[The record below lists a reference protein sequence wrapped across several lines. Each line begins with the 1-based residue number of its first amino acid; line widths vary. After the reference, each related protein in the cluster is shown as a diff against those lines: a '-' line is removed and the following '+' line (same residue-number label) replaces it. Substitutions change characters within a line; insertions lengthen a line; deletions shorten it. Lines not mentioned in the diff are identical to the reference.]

1 MVALERDDTPI
12 AAATASWRAHLRA
25 MLVLGIPLIGAQLAQ
40 MSINVTNTVLIG
52 WLGPVELAAAVLT
65 SQTFYVFWMF
75 GSGLAYA
82 VMPMAAAANGRGD
95 TRAVRRS
102 VRMGLWAV
110 GIFSAI
116 AMVPLWFT
124 RDIFLALGQDPRV
137 AELGGR
143 YMRILQWSML
153 PYLATFVL
161 RSYLSALERPR
172 AVLVATVAGAIVNAF
187 ANYALI
193 FGHFGLPAL
202 GLTGSGIASVTTSA
216 FVLLSLIAYTRA
228 VPAFAPYDLWRR
240 FHLPDWEALREV
252 ARLGWPIGATI
263 VAEVGLFTAASV
275 MMGWIGTVELAAHGI
290 ALQLASTS
298 FMIPLGLSSAA
309 TVRVGSAYGR
319 GSAGDVARAARVAM
333 MVAIGIAFFAALLF
347 WLMPERLI
355 GLYLDLGQPEAAV
368 VLATAVPLL
377 AVAAAFQ
384 LIDAAQVTANGVLR
398 GLKDTRTPMLIAVA
412 SYWAVGMP
420 VAYTLAFP
428 VGWGGVGVW
437 WGLASG
443 LLVAAVS
450 MTARYLQRERGGLLV
465 AAPAQLS
472 P

>member
-1 MVALERDDTPI
+1 MAAQGLDDGLRAPFP
-12 AAATASWRAHLRA
+12 ASWGSHLKA
-25 MLVLGIPLIGAQLAQ
+25 TLLLGLPLIGAQLAQ

-52 WLGPVELAAAVLT
+52 RLGPVELAAAVLT

-75 GSGLAYA
+75 GSGFAYA
-82 VMPMAAAANGRGD
+82 VMPMAASANGRGD

-102 VRMGLWAV
+102 VRMGLWVVGAYSAV
-110 GIFSAI
+110 V
-116 AMVPLWFT
+116 MVPLWFT
-124 RDIFLALGQDPRV
+124 RDIFVALGQDPRV
-137 AELGGR
+137 AELGGH

-172 AVLVATVAGAIVNAF
+172 AVLLITVVGALLNGV
-187 ANYALI
+187 ANYGLI
-193 FGHFGLPAL
+193 FGNFGLPAL
-202 GLTGSGIASVTTSA
+202 GLTGSGIASGTTSIFIFA
-216 FVLLSLIAYTRA
+216 ALVAYTRSVSA
-228 VPAFAPYDLWRR
+228 LAPYDLWRR
-240 FHLPDWEALREV
+240 FHLPDWEAFREV

-290 ALQLASTS
+290 ALQLASIS

-319 GSAGDVARAARVAM
+319 GSAADVARAARVAM
-333 MVAIGIAFFAALLF
+333 MVAVGIALFAALLF
-347 WLMPERLI
+347 WAVPERLI
-355 GLYLDLGQPEAAV
+355 GLYLDLGQADAGR
-368 VLATAVPLL
+368 VLATAIPLL

-384 LIDAAQVTANGVLR
+384 LIDAAQVAANGVLR
-398 GLKDTRTPMLIAVA
+398 GLKDTRTPMLIAVG

-420 VAYTLAFP
+420 IAYTLAFP
-428 VGWGGVGVW
+428 FGWAGVGVW
-437 WGLASG
+437 WGLAAG

-450 MTARYLQRERGGLLV
+450 MTARYLHRERSGQIA
-465 AAPAQLS
+465 AAPEPFS

>member
-1 MVALERDDTPI
+1 
-12 AAATASWRAHLRA
+12 
-25 MLVLGIPLIGAQLAQ
+25 
-40 MSINVTNTVLIG
+40 
-52 WLGPVELAAAVLT
+52 
-65 SQTFYVFWMF
+65 
-75 GSGLAYA
+75 
-82 VMPMAAAANGRGD
+82 MPMAAAAKGRGD

-102 VRMGLWAV
+102 VRMGLWVV
-110 GIFSAI
+110 GFFSA
-116 AMVPLWFT
+116 AVMVPLWFT
-124 RDIFLALGQDPRV
+124 HDIFIALGQDPRV
-137 AELGGR
+137 AELGGH

-172 AVLVATVAGAIVNAF
+172 AVLAITVLGALFNAL

-193 FGHFGLPAL
+193 FGNFGLPAL
-202 GLTGSGIASVTTSA
+202 GLTGSGIASVTTSIFILA
-216 FVLLSLIAYTRA
+216 ALVVYTRA
-228 VPAFAPYDLWRR
+228 VPALATYDLWRR
-240 FHLPDWEALREV
+240 FHLPDWEAFREV

-290 ALQLASTS
+290 ALQLASIS

-319 GSAGDVARAARVAM
+319 GSAEDVARAARVAM
-333 MVAIGIAFFAALLF
+333 LVAVGIAFFAALLF
-347 WLMPERLI
+347 WLVPGQLI
-355 GLYLDLGQPEAAV
+355 GLYLDLGQPDALR
-368 VLATAVPLL
+368 VLSTAIPLL

-398 GLKDTRTPMLIAVA
+398 GLKDTRTPMLIAVG

-420 VAYTLAFP
+420 IAYTLAFP
-428 VGWGGVGVW
+428 LGWQGVGVW
-437 WGLASG
+437 WGLAAG
-443 LLVAAVS
+443 LGVAAVS
-450 MTARYLQRERGGLLV
+450 MTARYLNRERGGQIT
-465 AAPAQLS
+465 AAPEPFS